1 MNKKSAYFFA
11 MSFALFFLL
20 AVERVTTQKIRD
32 KKLFVSLTQLPDLAL
47 SQKTPC
53 IRNRSLHTLFELY
66 PYGQTITPLDTQSFT
81 INIKENK

>member
-1 MNKKSAYFFA
+1 

-20 AVERVTTQKIRD
+20 TVELVYLVSYKRVTTQKIRD

-66 PYGQTITPLDTQSFT
+66 PYGQTITLLDTQSFT